1 MRLILPNGISY
12 DLNAMFTPKK
22 IGRAEAW
29 QRFKNNLRA
38 LPKAAALPL
47 NFPFKSQTFVNWML
61 VFTLHIVSLGL
72 LPLLFLFGY
81 SMKSYVLVS
90 SKESKD
96 IDDYRVALKAIYQ
109 KHKHIDDIEEYK
121 RLVSEDIALLKS
133 KTKGK

>member
-1 MRLILPNGISY
+1 MRLILPNSISY

-29 QRFKNNLRA
+29 QRFKKNVKA
-38 LPKAAALPL
+38 LPKAAILPFG
-47 NFPFKSQTFVNWML
+47 FPFKLQTFFNWML
-61 VFTLHIVSLGL
+61 VFVVHVFSLCL
-72 LPLLFLFGY
+72 LPVLCVFGY
-81 SMKSYVLVS
+81 SMKSYALVS

-96 IDDYRVALKAIYQ
+96 IDDYRAALKAIYQ

-133 KTKGK
+133 K